1 MFCFGKV
8 IIKNNSSLGFLM
20 SNAVTNGIRIIVTPE
35 YVPRR
40 SDPTKSVYLFAYH
53 IKITNES
60 KKSVQLLSRY
70 WNITDS
76 KGNVEEI
83 RGPGVIGKKPQLKSG
98 ESFEYTSYC
107 PLSSEFG
114 MMHGFFKMV
123 RDDGFVFDANINP
136 FKLAIPFSVN

>member
-20 SNAVTNGIRIIVTPE
+20 SNTVTNGIRIIVTPE
-35 YVPRR
+35 YVPKRF
-40 SDPTKSVYLFAYH
+40 DPTKPIYLFAYH

-60 KKSVQLLSRY
+60 KESVQLLSRY

-76 KGNVEEI
+76 RGNVEEI
-83 RGPGVIGKKPQLKSG
+83 RGPGVVGKKPQLKSG

-114 MMHGFFKMV
+114 MMNGSFKMV